1 MKRTF
6 TLLALG
12 IAVACGSSAGDV
24 LDEMPAPG
32 DIMDDV
38 IDGVMD
44 VPGDIVGDVFDGGM
58 PAPGDIMDD
67 VIDGVMD
74 VPSADAQDA
83 TGHPVDCNKE
93 RVNTR
98 VDISRTG
105 EETLRMVTTTRFAEV
120 EVPDFKSVGIERCDP
135 LSDNNLWQCQPST
148 EGTQYTCEGLVA
160 KPCTFYWGAGTHRG
174 NTVIVDCTTE
184 RQIIYAQNPE
194 SNSTTRCGHESVSLF
209 Y

>member
-44 VPGDIVGDVFDGGM
+44 VP
-58 PAPGDIMDD
+58 
-67 VIDGVMD
+67 
-74 VPSADAQDA
+74 SAGAQDA
-83 TGHPVDCNKE
+83 TSHPVTCDKE
-93 RVNTR
+93 RVVTR
-98 VDISRTG
+98 VQYTTEGAENFRSV
-105 EETLRMVTTTRFAEV
+105 MTTRFAEV

-135 LSDNNLWQCQPST
+135 LMDYSGLWQCQPST
-148 EGTQYTCEGLVA
+148 ESIQYTCEGLVA
-160 KPCTFYWGAGTHRG
+160 KPCMFSWGAGNHRG
-174 NTVIVDCTTE
+174 NTVIVDCGSET
-184 RQIIYAQNPE
+184 QNIYAQRPE
-194 SNSTTRCGHESVSLF
+194 LNSTTRYGYESVSLF